1 MERVLEV
8 CVVMQVYVELVGT
21 GVGVLG
27 RVHAREVLVFEEYR
41 AVCR

>member
-1 MERVLEV
+1 ML
-8 CVVMQVYVELVGT
+8 VVDVVGQVYVDLVGT

-27 RVHAREVLVFEEYR
+27 RVYAREVLVFEEYR

>member
-1 MERVLEV
+1 MERML
-8 CVVMQVYVELVGT
+8 VVDVVGQVYVDLVGT

-27 RVHAREVLVFEEYR
+27 RVYACEVLVFEEYR